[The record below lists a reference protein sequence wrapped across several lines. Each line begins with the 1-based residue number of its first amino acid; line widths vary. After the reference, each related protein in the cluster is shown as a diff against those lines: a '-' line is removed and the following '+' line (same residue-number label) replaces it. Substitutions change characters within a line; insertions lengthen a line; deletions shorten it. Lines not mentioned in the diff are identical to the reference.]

1 MIVKIECPSC
11 KTEGSMSLAD
21 VRYSGPYKCWKC
33 KELFAIEIQDDRL
46 ISCEPLSQEEFNK
59 ILEQQQQEQEDE
71 KKYREEMQRKKDIE
85 DLKNKFRR

>member
-46 ISCEPLSQEEFNK
+46 ISCEPLNQEEFNK
-59 ILEQQQQEQEDE
+59 ILEQQQQEQEGE